1 MFPASNS
8 RVTAISNQRITHRPR
23 LHRAANRQL
32 HVKEQQSTDAAV
44 FEELSRPHTKRL
56 FRTIYRITRNHE
68 DAEDALQDSLLQAF
82 IHMKDFDGR
91 SSFSTWLTRVAI
103 NSALM
108 VIRKRRNSRAVS
120 LDTTDKEDGTPE
132 YAEVPDHA
140 PSPEKQYAAREREE
154 AVRGALQALRPSSR
168 RVIELQQF
176 EELPIKEVGGA
187 MGLSLSAAKSRLFHA
202 KAALKKSPQLR
213 AFRGSTANRPLRL
226 MLDARHTR
234 PTAQVSAPIQG
245 AA

>member
-1 MFPASNS
+1 MFPAAKS
-8 RVTAISNQRITHRPR
+8 RIGAIPAEKFMHRHAQHRPTKR
-23 LHRAANRQL
+23 EVDHA
-32 HVKEQQSTDAAV
+32 HTTDAAA
-44 FEELSRPHTKRL
+44 FEELSKPHTKRL

-108 VIRKRRNSRAVS
+108 VLRKRRNSRAVS
-120 LDTTDKEDGTPE
+120 LDSSDKEDGAPD
-132 YAEVPDHA
+132 YAQVPDHA
-140 PSPEKQYAAREREE
+140 PCPERQYAVREREE
-154 AVRGALQALRPSSR
+154 AVRGALRSLRPSSR

-176 EELPIKEVGGA
+176 EEMPMKEVGAA
-187 MGLSLSAAKSRLFHA
+187 MGISLAAAKSRLFHA
-202 KAALKKSPQLR
+202 KAALKKSSHLR
-213 AFRGSTANRPLRL
+213 SFRDRRSHQPLRL
-226 MLDARHTR
+226 ILDTRCGCPAGQLPARLR
-234 PTAQVSAPIQG
+234 G

>member
-1 MFPASNS
+1 MFPAANS
-8 RVTAISNQRITHRPR
+8 RVTAISNQRITNRPR
-23 LHRAANRQL
+23 HHRSAKRQL
-32 HVKEQQSTDAAV
+32 QSKDQQATDAAV
-44 FEELSRPHTKRL
+44 FDELSRPHTKRL
-56 FRTIYRITRNHE
+56 FRTIYRITRNRE

-82 IHMKDFDGR
+82 VHMKDFDGR

-108 VIRKRRNSRAVS
+108 VLRKRRNSRSVS
-120 LDTTDKEDGTPE
+120 LDSTDKEDGTLD

-140 PSPEKQYAAREREE
+140 PSPEKQYAARERDK

-176 EELPIKEVGGA
+176 EELPMKEVSEA
-187 MGLSLSAAKSRLFHA
+187 MDLSLAAAKSRLFHA
-202 KAALKKSPQLR
+202 KAALKKSSRLR
-213 AFRGSTANRPLRL
+213 AFGDSKSRQSLRMVIESRNAHVAPPITSR
-226 MLDARHTR
+226 ML
-234 PTAQVSAPIQG
+234 G

>member
-1 MFPASNS
+1 MVPAARRRISAVPAMQIVNR
-8 RVTAISNQRITHRPR
+8 RV
-23 LHRAANRQL
+23 HRATKARD
-32 HVKEQQSTDAAV
+32 KSDSRATDAAT
-44 FEELSRPHTKRL
+44 FEELSKPHTQRL

-108 VIRKRRNSRAVS
+108 VLRKRRNSRMVS
-120 LDTTDKEDGTPE
+120 LDGTDSEDGTPD

-140 PSPEKQYAAREREE
+140 PCPEAQCIVKERED
-154 AVRGALQALRPSSR
+154 AVRSAIGSLRPGSR

-176 EELPIKEVGGA
+176 EEMPMKEVGAA
-187 MGLSLSAAKSRLFHA
+187 MGVSLAAAKSRLFHA
-202 KAALKKSPQLR
+202 KAALRKSSHLR
-213 AFRGSTANRPLRL
+213 AFRRGRVRRPLHLVIDKYPAHRIGATTVDR
-226 MLDARHTR
+226 MA
-234 PTAQVSAPIQG
+234 G